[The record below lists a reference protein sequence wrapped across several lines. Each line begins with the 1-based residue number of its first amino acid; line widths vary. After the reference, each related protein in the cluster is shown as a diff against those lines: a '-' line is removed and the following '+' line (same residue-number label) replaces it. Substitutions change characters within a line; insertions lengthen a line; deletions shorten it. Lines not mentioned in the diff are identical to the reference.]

1 MFLRFTDLYSNLF
14 YNYFLEFYS
23 IGKVLFR
30 KCYFRNNFYW
40 LCVTLR
46 VEVVIYPFSMENN
59 LTYQKRLIFSTPKYF
74 KTIFTC
80 LVGEQNT
87 NLDSIKRYFRF
98 DRFWFFFF
106 IRWVAVR
113 HVFLTVFLT
122 AENLLLF
129 PFRRSICRPS
139 IVIIIHP
146 ISARNLLPNLPHTFR
161 HYSGNMLLCNWDRD
175 NSV

>member
-1 MFLRFTDLYSNLF
+1 MLLQKLFLLIVCDFAGGGCNLSF
-14 YNYFLEFYS
+14 FN
-23 IGKVLFR
+23 GKQLDITKKGLFFQLQNIL
-30 KCYFRNNFYW
+30 K
-40 LCVTLR
+40 
-46 VEVVIYPFSMENN
+46 PF
-59 LTYQKRLIFSTPKYF
+59 
-74 KTIFTC
+74 FTC
-80 LVGEQNT
+80 LLGEQNT
-87 NLDSIKRYFRF
+87 NLDSIKRYFIY
-98 DRFWFFFF
+98 DRFWFFF

-139 IVIIIHP
+139 IVIIIIHP

-161 HYSGNMLLCNWDRD
+161 HYSGIMLLCNWDRD

>member
-1 MFLRFTDLYSNLF
+1 MLLQKSF
-14 YNYFLEFYS
+14 Y
-23 IGKVLFR
+23 G
-30 KCYFRNNFYW
+30 

-59 LTYQKRLIFSTPKYF
+59 LTYQKRLIFSTLRYF
-74 KTIFTC
+74 KTTFHLLIGVKRT
-80 LVGEQNT
+80 T
-87 NLDSIKRYFRF
+87 NLDLIKRYFTF
-98 DRFWFFFF
+98 DRFWFFF

-161 HYSGNMLLCNWDRD
+161 HYSGIMLLCNWDRD